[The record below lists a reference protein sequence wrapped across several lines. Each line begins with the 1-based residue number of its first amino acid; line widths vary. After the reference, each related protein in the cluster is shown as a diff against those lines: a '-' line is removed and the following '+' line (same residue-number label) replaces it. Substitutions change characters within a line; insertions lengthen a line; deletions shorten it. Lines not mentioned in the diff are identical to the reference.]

1 MEKTKNY
8 SQRIYLIVSFK
19 SYQLLQYNFIV
30 LLIHFSVL
38 IVFPKILNLLNY
50 ITLIIQEIEKPM

>member
-1 MEKTKNY
+1 MAKTKNY
-8 SQRIYLIVSFK
+8 SRRIYLIVSFK